1 MEARQQV
8 HLIICEGSSEVAY
21 LQELNRLLR
30 EHEIPLVYGH
40 TSCDGGQ
47 YSTVVRKYRETKKH
61 NPRTKIHICIDY
73 DIYLRNNN
81 NNWTSYTRKPAS
93 IPDFYFTH
101 MNFEDFLSLHLENN
115 LSDTWYHLCASN
127 HHFTSPMHAET
138 YTPLFTT
145 NIFPDYKKGEIPFTL
160 TAGHL
165 SSLFNNLNKVENPF
179 SCGFGILLQQH
190 LRECNGQEL
199 LT

>member
-1 MEARQQV
+1 
-8 HLIICEGSSEVAY
+8 
-21 LQELNRLLR
+21 
-30 EHEIPLVYGH
+30 
-40 TSCDGGQ
+40 
-47 YSTVVRKYRETKKH
+47 
-61 NPRTKIHICIDY
+61 
-73 DIYLRNNN
+73 
-81 NNWTSYTRKPAS
+81 
-93 IPDFYFTH
+93 
-101 MNFEDFLSLHLENN
+101 
-115 LSDTWYHLCASN
+115 
-127 HHFTSPMHAET
+127 MHAET